1 MFSWCAFP
9 FLFYMRKLRTFL
21 LSHQFLLEILPS
33 VSCMHGFKKWDKFS
47 MLQGLCSESRI
58 QQRFGHIQQ
67 MPAVRFSL
75 LLRLTWWNP
84 LQTCRFRPAHCIL
97 NYDSSIHTLA
107 SKKSGLIMW
116 YCFEVK
122 PWWWDK
128 KRRLSINYLNILK
141 AVA

>member
-107 SKKSGLIMW
+107 SKKVDSSCGIVLKWNLGDETRKEDYPSIISIFW
-116 YCFEVK
+116 
-122 PWWWDK
+122 
-128 KRRLSINYLNILK
+128 RL
-141 AVA
+141 